1 MTPFTDRTMTFI
13 RLVFW
18 RFAASTTKQALLHHA
33 TLRKAAPLM
42 SMLAFAFLAY
52 VIGRWA
58 GLILL
63 AVLI

>member
-1 MTPFTDRTMTFI
+1 MITFTDRTMTFA

-18 RFAASTTKQALLHHA
+18 RFAASTTKQALQHHA

-52 VIGRWA
+52 IVGRWA
-58 GLILL
+58 GLLLL
-63 AVLI
+63 AVLV